1 MWMQYVI
8 KASPLTNSAFFRL
21 LLLDFKGEVVKDM
34 IQAHDK
40 DALRVVMRGY
50 RSNSETT
57 AFVPT
62 LGNLHDG
69 HLSLV
74 RKAKEVADR
83 VVVSIFLNPTQFDK
97 PEDLVNYP
105 QTLSNDLE
113 LLKKENV
120 DLVFL
125 PSAAEM
131 YPEGGTTRVEVDGIS
146 DILEGDS
153 RPGHFSGVATIV
165 AKLFNLVQPDISIF
179 GEKDYQ
185 QLMLIRRM
193 EADLDYGIEII
204 SAPTAREKSGLAMSS
219 RNNYLTKEQRE
230 QIAPHLYKVLQE
242 IKTNVLDAK
251 IMDYLALQ
259 KDASKKL
266 NETGFKTDYIE
277 IRNAIDLSV
286 ATQSDKELV
295 VLASAWLGKA
305 RLIDN
310 LRISLR
316 A

>member
-1 MWMQYVI
+1 
-8 KASPLTNSAFFRL
+8 
-21 LLLDFKGEVVKDM
+21 M
-34 IQAHDK
+34 IQAKDK

-83 VVVSIFLNPTQFDK
+83 VVVSIFVNPMQFDK
-97 PEDLVNYP
+97 AADLAAYPRTTDEDIAL
-105 QTLSNDLE
+105 LE
-113 LLKKENV
+113 AENV

-125 PSAAEM
+125 PSADDM
-131 YPEGGTTRVEVDGIS
+131 YPKGSAARVEVDGIS

-165 AKLFNLVQPDISIF
+165 AKLFNLVQPDYSIF
-179 GEKDYQ
+179 GEKDFQ
-185 QLMLIRRM
+185 QLMLVKRM
-193 EADLDYGIEII
+193 EADLDFGIEII
-204 SAPTAREKSGLAMSS
+204 AAPTAREPSGLAMSS
-219 RNNYLTKEQRE
+219 RNNYLDKEQRDV
-230 QIAPHLYKVLQE
+230 IAPGL
-242 IKTNVLDAK
+242 
-251 IMDYLALQ
+251 YLALSKI
-259 KDASKKL
+259 KDAILEGEEDYLSLQEDTIINL
-266 NETGFKTDYIE
+266 NKQGFKADYIE

-286 ATQSDKELV
+286 AKPTDKNIV

-310 LRISLR
+310 LTVLNRD
-316 A
+316 

>member
-1 MWMQYVI
+1 
-8 KASPLTNSAFFRL
+8 
-21 LLLDFKGEVVKDM
+21 M
-34 IQAHDK
+34 IQANDK

-74 RKAKEVADR
+74 KKAKEVADR

-97 PEDLVNYP
+97 PEDLANYP
-105 QTLSNDLE
+105 KTLENDLA
-113 LLKKENV
+113 LLKAESV

-125 PSAAEM
+125 PSADEM
-131 YPEGGTTRVEVDGIS
+131 YPQGGATRVEVDGIS
-146 DILEGDS
+146 EILEGDS

-193 EADLDYGIEII
+193 EKDLDFGIKII
-204 SAPTAREKSGLAMSS
+204 SAPTAREESGLAMSS
-219 RNNYLTKEQRE
+219 RNNYLDDLQRN
-230 QIAPHLYKVLQE
+230 QIAPQLYKTMSDIKKKIAGGKTNYKVLQ
-242 IKTNVLDAK
+242 K
-251 IMDYLALQ
+251 
-259 KDASKKL
+259 ASIQNLSDK
-266 NETGFKTDYIE
+266 GFKPDYVE
-277 IRNAIDLSV
+277 VRNAHDLSV
-286 ATQSDKELV
+286 AKAEDKELV
-295 VLASAWLGKA
+295 ILVSAWLGKA

-310 LRISLR
+310 LRVSL
-316 A
+316 

>member
-1 MWMQYVI
+1 VTALSLRI
-8 KASPLTNSAFFRL
+8 SNASIDKHEGVNS
-21 LLLDFKGEVVKDM
+21 M
-34 IQAHDK
+34 IQAQDK

-83 VVVSIFLNPTQFDK
+83 VIVSIFLNPTQFDK
-97 PEDLVNYP
+97 PEDLTNYP
-105 QTLSNDLE
+105 QTLSNDLA
-113 LLKKENV
+113 LLQKENV

-125 PSAAEM
+125 PSADEM

-219 RNNYLTKEQRE
+219 RNNYLTGKQRNDV
-230 QIAPHLYKVLQE
+230 APYLYQAL
-242 IKTNVLDAK
+242 KTIRSQVNDGHTA
-251 IMDYLALQ
+251 DYLALQ
-259 KDASKKL
+259 KTATHQL
-266 NETGFKTDYIE
+266 NDYGFKTDYIE
-277 IRNAIDLSV
+277 IRNADDLSI
-286 ATQSDKELV
+286 ALEKDTELV

-310 LRISLR
+310 LTISL
-316 A
+316 

>member
-1 MWMQYVI
+1 
-8 KASPLTNSAFFRL
+8 
-21 LLLDFKGEVVKDM
+21 M

-50 RSNSETT
+50 RSNNEAV

-74 RKAKEVADR
+74 RKAKAVADR

-97 PEDLVNYP
+97 PEDLAKYP
-105 QTLSNDLE
+105 QTLENDLV
-113 LLKKENV
+113 LLKAENI

-125 PSAAEM
+125 PEADEM
-131 YPEGGTTRVEVDGIS
+131 YPHGGATRVEVDGIS

-193 EADLDYGIEII
+193 EKDLDFGIEII
-204 SAPTAREKSGLAMSS
+204 SAPTAREESGLAMSS
-219 RNNYLTKEQRE
+219 RNNYLDTKQRND
-230 QIAPHLYKVLQE
+230 IAPSLYQELQTINE
-242 IKTNVLDAK
+242 AIKSGGADF
-251 IMDYLALQ
+251 LALQ
-259 KDASKKL
+259 KISAKCLDSK
-266 NETGFKTDYIE
+266 GFRTDYIE
-277 IRNAIDLSV
+277 IRKASDLSV
-286 ATQSDKELV
+286 AKPDEKELV
-295 VLASAWLGKA
+295 ILASAWLGKA

-310 LRISLR
+310 LRVSL
-316 A
+316 

>member
-1 MWMQYVI
+1 
-8 KASPLTNSAFFRL
+8 
-21 LLLDFKGEVVKDM
+21 M

-74 RKAKEVADR
+74 RKAKKVANR
-83 VVVSIFLNPTQFDK
+83 VIVSIFINPTQFDK
-97 PEDLVNYP
+97 AEDLAAYP
-105 QTLSNDLE
+105 RTIENDLK
-113 LLKKENV
+113 LLAKEGI

-125 PSAAEM
+125 PEADEM
-131 YPEGGTTRVEVDGIS
+131 YPAGSAARVEVDGIS

-165 AKLFNLVQPDISIF
+165 AKLFNLVQPDISVF
-179 GEKDYQ
+179 GEKDFQ

-193 EADLDYGIEII
+193 VDDLDFGIEII
-204 SAPTAREKSGLAMSS
+204 GAPTAREESGLAMSS
-219 RNNYLTKEQRE
+219 RNNYLNDKQRNK
-230 QIAPHLYKVLQE
+230 IAPNLYLELKDIE
-242 IKTNVLDAK
+242 NK
-251 IMDYLALQ
+251 IYEGETDYLKLQ
-259 KDASKKL
+259 KKCTANL
-266 NETGFKTDYIE
+266 NQNGFKTDYIE
-277 IRNAIDLSV
+277 IRNANDLSL
-286 ATQSDKELV
+286 AKKEDQDLV
-295 VLASAWLGKA
+295 ILASAWLGKA

-310 LRISLR
+310 LRVNLGDIKF
-316 A
+316 

>member
-1 MWMQYVI
+1 
-8 KASPLTNSAFFRL
+8 
-21 LLLDFKGEVVKDM
+21 M

-69 HLSLV
+69 HISLV
-74 RKAKEVADR
+74 KKAKEVADR

-97 PEDLVNYP
+97 PEDLANYP
-105 QTLSNDLE
+105 KTLDNDLA
-113 LLKKENV
+113 LLKAESV

-125 PSAAEM
+125 PRADEM
-131 YPEGGTTRVEVDGIS
+131 YPQGGATRVEVDGIS
-146 DILEGDS
+146 EILEGDS

-193 EADLDYGIEII
+193 EKDLDFGIDII
-204 SAPTAREKSGLAMSS
+204 SAPTAREESGLAMSS
-219 RNNYLTKEQRE
+219 RNNYLDDLQRN
-230 QIAPHLYKVLQE
+230 QIAPHLYKAMSDIKKQIGE
-242 IKTNVLDAK
+242 GKTNY
-251 IMDYLALQ
+251 IALQ
-259 KDASKKL
+259 KASIQNLSDK
-266 NETGFKTDYIE
+266 GFKPDYVE
-277 IRNAIDLSV
+277 VRNAHDLLV
-286 ATQSDKELV
+286 AKAGDKELV
-295 VLASAWLGKA
+295 ILVSAWLGKA

-310 LRISLR
+310 LRVSL
-316 A
+316 

>member
-1 MWMQYVI
+1 
-8 KASPLTNSAFFRL
+8 
-21 LLLDFKGEVVKDM
+21 M

-50 RSNSETT
+50 RSNNEIT

-83 VVVSIFLNPTQFDK
+83 VVVSIFVNPTQFDK
-97 PEDLVNYP
+97 AEDLASYP
-105 QTLSNDLE
+105 RTLENDLA

-125 PSAAEM
+125 PQVSEM
-131 YPEGGTTRVEVDGIS
+131 YPEGSAARVEVDGIS
-146 DILEGDS
+146 EILEGDS

-165 AKLFNLVQPDISIF
+165 AKLFNLVQPDISVF
-179 GEKDYQ
+179 GQKDFQ

-193 EADLDYGIEII
+193 ERDLDFGIQII
-204 SAPTAREKSGLAMSS
+204 AAPTAREESGLAMSS
-219 RNNYLTKEQRE
+219 RNNYLDSKQRND
-230 QIAPHLYKVLQE
+230 IAPGLYAEMLK
-242 IKTNVLDAK
+242 IKDSILNGET
-251 IMDYLALQ
+251 DYLTLQ
-259 KDASKKL
+259 AKSIEVL
-266 NETGFKTDYIE
+266 TQQGFKPDYIE
-277 IRNAIDLSV
+277 IRNAEDLSV
-286 ATQSDKELV
+286 ATKDNNDLV
-295 VLASAWLGKA
+295 VLVSAWLGKA

-310 LRISLR
+310 IIVSLK
-316 A
+316 

>member
-1 MWMQYVI
+1 
-8 KASPLTNSAFFRL
+8 L
-21 LLLDFKGEVVKDM
+21 

-40 DALRVVMRGY
+40 DELRIVMRGF
-50 RSNSETT
+50 RASDETT

-97 PEDLVNYP
+97 PEDLANYP
-105 QTLSNDLE
+105 KTLENDLA

-125 PSAAEM
+125 PDADEM
-131 YPEGGTTRVEVDGIS
+131 YPKGGVTRVEVDGIS

-193 EADLDYGIEII
+193 EQDLDFGIEII
-204 SAPTAREKSGLAMSS
+204 SAPTAREESGLAMSS
-219 RNNYLTKEQRE
+219 RNNYLNKEQRE
-230 QIAPHLYKVLQE
+230 KIAPNIYKEMLS
-242 IKTNVLDAK
+242 IKKQIDEGGR
-251 IMDYLALQ
+251 DYAALQ
-259 KDASKKL
+259 QTSIAYLKGR
-266 NETGFKTDYIE
+266 GFRPDYIE
-277 IRNAIDLSV
+277 IRNADDLS
-286 ATQSDKELV
+286 AASLADKELV
-295 VLASAWLGKA
+295 ILISAWLGKA

-310 LRISLR
+310 LRISL
-316 A
+316 

>member
-1 MWMQYVI
+1 
-8 KASPLTNSAFFRL
+8 
-21 LLLDFKGEVVKDM
+21 M

-50 RSNSETT
+50 RSNSEIT

-83 VVVSIFLNPTQFDK
+83 VVVSIFVNPTQFDK
-97 PEDLVNYP
+97 AEDLAAYP
-105 QTLSNDLE
+105 RTLENDLA

-125 PSAAEM
+125 PQASEM
-131 YPEGGTTRVEVDGIS
+131 YPEGSAARVEVDGIS
-146 DILEGDS
+146 EILEGDS

-165 AKLFNLVQPDISIF
+165 AKLFNLVQPDISVF
-179 GEKDYQ
+179 GEKDFQ

-193 EADLDYGIEII
+193 ERDLDFGIQII
-204 SAPTAREKSGLAMSS
+204 AAPTAREETGLAMSS
-219 RNNYLTKEQRE
+219 RNNYLDSKQRNL
-230 QIAPHLYKVLQE
+230 IAPDLYAEMQK
-242 IKTNVLDAK
+242 IKESILNGGA
-251 IMDYLALQ
+251 DYLALQ
-259 KDASKKL
+259 TGSI
-266 NETGFKTDYIE
+266 ETLTQQGFKPDYIE
-277 IRNAIDLSV
+277 IRNAEDLSV
-286 ATQSDKELV
+286 ATKDNKELV
-295 VLASAWLGKA
+295 ILVSAWLGKA

-310 LRISLR
+310 ITISLK
-316 A
+316 

>member
-1 MWMQYVI
+1 
-8 KASPLTNSAFFRL
+8 
-21 LLLDFKGEVVKDM
+21 M

-50 RSNSETT
+50 RSNSEIT

-83 VVVSIFLNPTQFDK
+83 VVVSIFVNPTQFDK
-97 PEDLVNYP
+97 AEDLAAYP
-105 QTLSNDLE
+105 RTIDNDLA
-113 LLKKENV
+113 LLKQENV

-125 PSAAEM
+125 PKAAEM
-131 YPEGGTTRVEVDGIS
+131 YPEGSAARVEVDGIS

-165 AKLFNLVQPDISIF
+165 AKLFNLVQPDISVF
-179 GEKDYQ
+179 GQKDFQ

-193 EADLDYGIEII
+193 EDDLDFGIEII
-204 SAPTAREKSGLAMSS
+204 AAPTAREESGLAMSS
-219 RNNYLTKEQRE
+219 RNNYLDSNERNE
-230 QIAPHLYKVLQE
+230 IAPGLYAEMLK
-242 IKTNVLDAK
+242 IKESIQNDES
-251 IMDYLALQ
+251 DYLSLQ
-259 KDASKKL
+259 KNSIEVL
-266 NETGFKTDYIE
+266 SNQGFKPDYIE
-277 IRNAIDLSV
+277 IRNAEDLSV
-286 ATQSDKELV
+286 ATKDNKELV
-295 VLASAWLGKA
+295 ILASAWLGKA

-310 LRISLR
+310 ITVSLK
-316 A
+316 